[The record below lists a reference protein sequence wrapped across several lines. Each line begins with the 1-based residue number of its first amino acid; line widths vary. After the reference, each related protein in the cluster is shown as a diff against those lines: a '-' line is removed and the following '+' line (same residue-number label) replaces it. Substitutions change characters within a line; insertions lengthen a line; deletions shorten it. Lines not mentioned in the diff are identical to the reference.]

1 MICNPTFRRFIMPSL
16 DIEKDEL
23 RQIVK
28 EAVASVLVDNR
39 DILEDVVSEAILDL
53 KFVQAIE
60 KGDTGNYVSEEE
72 IMHKLDS

>member
-1 MICNPTFRRFIMPSL
+1 MASL

-39 DILEDVVSEAILDL
+39 DILEDVVSEAILGL
-53 KFVQAIE
+53 KLGQAIV

-72 IMHKLDS
+72 IMHKLDN

>member
-1 MICNPTFRRFIMPSL
+1 MICNPTFRRSIMPSL

-23 RQIVK
+23 RQIVR

-53 KFVQAIE
+53 KFGQAIE

-72 IMHKLDS
+72 IMHKLDV

>member
-23 RQIVK
+23 RQIVR

-53 KFVQAIE
+53 KLVQAIE

>member
-1 MICNPTFRRFIMPSL
+1 MASL
-16 DIEKDEL
+16 DIEKEEL

-53 KFVQAIE
+53 KLGQAIE
-60 KGDTGNYVSEEE
+60 KGDTGNYVTEEE
-72 IMHKLDS
+72 IMYKLDS

>member
-1 MICNPTFRRFIMPSL
+1 MPSL

>member
-1 MICNPTFRRFIMPSL
+1 MPSL

-53 KFVQAIE
+53 KLVQAIE